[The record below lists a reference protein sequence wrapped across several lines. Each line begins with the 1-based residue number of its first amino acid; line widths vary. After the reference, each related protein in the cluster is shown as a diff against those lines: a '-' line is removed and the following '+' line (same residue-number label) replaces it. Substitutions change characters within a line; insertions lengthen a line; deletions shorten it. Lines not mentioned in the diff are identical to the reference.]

1 VSATP
6 TFADCIRTQ
15 FEQRLGRLTIEFA
28 KLEVDLGCAIG
39 SLVSTDVRVG
49 HSLSSE
55 LSFKAKLALLA
66 SLWRG
71 AADVA
76 LHADFDTWRK
86 AAEQVEAARNRLIHS
101 FYWPG
106 TLPGELV
113 RYKTTAKL
121 KKGLNFQTE
130 PVTGGHLDKVL
141 RELEEVVQ
149 DLIALMMKQ
158 NSDYSLYAGRFWG
171 KFTAERTKPQQG
183 ATPNGGPATL
193 LGNSA
198 VTGGPPSVS

>member
-1 VSATP
+1 MSATP
-6 TFADCIRTQ
+6 TFAGWDRIRTQ

-39 SLVSTDVRVG
+39 SLVSTNVHVG
-49 HSLSSE
+49 HSVSSE

-66 SLWRG
+66 SLWRD
-71 AADVA
+71 AADGA

-106 TLPGELV
+106 ASPAELV

-121 KKGLNFQTE
+121 KKGLDFQTE
-130 PVTGGHLDKVL
+130 PVTGEDLDKVL
-141 RELEEVVQ
+141 RELEEVVR

-158 NSDYSLYAGRFWG
+158 NPDYSLYGGQFWG
-171 KFTAERTKPQQG
+171 KFKTERTKPQG
-183 ATPNGGPATL
+183 ATPNGGPAT
-193 LGNSA
+193 GSA
-198 VTGGPPSVS
+198 IPQSQKDRHR